1 MTVRAQFLN
10 NGRLPNTQDTNFRAI
25 QDNWPVFAFAH
36 DLGSVGP
43 TAQARVIALGHA
55 RDPAVQY
62 IIANNG
68 RQDRSLFF
76 FSQFATAR
84 EAVSVFCCCLVQELS
99 R

>member
-1 MTVRAQFLN
+1 M
-10 NGRLPNTQDTNFRAI
+10 
-25 QDNWPVFAFAH
+25 FAFAH
-36 DLGSVGP
+36 DLGSVGS
-43 TAQARVIALGHA
+43 TAQSRVIALGHA

-84 EAVSVFCCCLVQELS
+84 DAVGGFSVACLSSVLIEIAVIVALVVPRRFQQCNN
-99 R
+99 